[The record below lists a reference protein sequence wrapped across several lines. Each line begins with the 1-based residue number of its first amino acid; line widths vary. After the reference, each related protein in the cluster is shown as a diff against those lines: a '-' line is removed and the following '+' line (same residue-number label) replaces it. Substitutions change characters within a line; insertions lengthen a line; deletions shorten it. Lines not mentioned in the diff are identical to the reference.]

1 MTLFRPA
8 LLVVGAVALCGCE
21 AKKEAAVESSVVS
34 EPAATATTAPAVPAE
49 PAEVDAPS
57 YPGDAVDGEPT
68 VTASGL
74 AYYDIVVG
82 DGPQPAGRNTTVKV
96 HYTGWLTD
104 GSKFDSSV
112 DRGQPID
119 FRLSGVIAG
128 WTEGVGS
135 MRVGGKRKLIIPH
148 ELAYGTRGRPGI
160 PPMSILIFDVELIGI
175 VSE

>member
-1 MTLFRPA
+1 MISMRPV
-8 LLVVGAVALCGCE
+8 LLVVGGLVLCGCE
-21 AKKEAAVESSVVS
+21 AKNEAAVESTAVS
-34 EPAATATTAPAVPAE
+34 APPTTAPDAPPA
-49 PAEVDAPS
+49 PAAPAAPS
-57 YPGDAVDGEPT
+57 YPGDPVVGEET

-74 AYYDIVVG
+74 KYYDLVVG
-82 DGPQPAGRNTTVKV
+82 DGPQPAGRNTMVKV

-104 GSKFDSSV
+104 GTQFDSSV

-160 PPMSILIFDVELIGI
+160 PPSATLIFDVELVAI
-175 VSE
+175 VGE

>member
-1 MTLFRPA
+1 MRSVLCVAGA
-8 LLVVGAVALCGCE
+8 LGLYGCE
-21 AKKEAAVESSVVS
+21 AEKEAAVESAAVS
-34 EPAATATTAPAVPAE
+34 APAATATTAPAAPAAPDA
-49 PAEVDAPS
+49 PAAPS
-57 YPGDAVDGEPT
+57 YPGDEVVGEET

-74 AYYDIVVG
+74 KYYDLVVG
-82 DGPQPAGRNTTVKV
+82 DGPQPAGRGTKVKV

-104 GSKFDSSV
+104 GTQFDSSV

-148 ELAYGTRGRPGI
+148 ELAYGTSGRPGI
-160 PPMSILIFDVELIGI
+160 PPSATLIFDVELIGI